1 MKSAREA
8 SSPGGRGGLD
18 FEAEKGEVMIE
29 VMELKTLRS
38 GPLDCLVGVVVAVAV
53 VVGASEFSSACK
65 VVVVVDVVP
74 LVLFTSTSLSFAS
87 TNTSGASS
95 AGLVGALWENLH
107 SSPNRHF
114 PSR

>member
-1 MKSAREA
+1 MKSEREA
-8 SSPGGRGGLD
+8 SSPGGRGGFD

-38 GPLDCLVGVVVAVAV
+38 GPLDCLVGVVVAVLFV
-53 VVGASEFSSACK
+53 VVVASDLPSACK
-65 VVVVVDVVP
+65 VFVVAVVP
-74 LVLFTSTSLSFAS
+74 LVLFTSTSLPFAS
-87 TNTSGASS
+87 TNTSGASWS
-95 AGLVGALWENLH
+95 WENLH